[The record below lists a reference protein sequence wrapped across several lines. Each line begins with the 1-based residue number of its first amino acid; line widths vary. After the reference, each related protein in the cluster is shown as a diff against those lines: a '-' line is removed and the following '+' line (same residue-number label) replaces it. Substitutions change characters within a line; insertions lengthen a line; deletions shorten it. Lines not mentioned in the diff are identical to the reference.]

1 MLDEA
6 YDFLG
11 EFIKQFGSECF
22 YSGDKIV
29 QAFFGPVH
37 CGVAVYTLTN
47 GYHRLY
53 RKMWDTKQLLS
64 EEITLEEVKR
74 QFDYAVT
81 NIDLWQ

>member
-1 MLDEA
+1 MLEEA

-11 EFIKQFGSECF
+11 EYQKLGSEYF

-47 GYHRLY
+47 GYNRLY
-53 RKMWDTKQLLS
+53 RKIWDTEELLS
-64 EEITLEEVKR
+64 EKV
-74 QFDYAVT
+74 
-81 NIDLWQ
+81 